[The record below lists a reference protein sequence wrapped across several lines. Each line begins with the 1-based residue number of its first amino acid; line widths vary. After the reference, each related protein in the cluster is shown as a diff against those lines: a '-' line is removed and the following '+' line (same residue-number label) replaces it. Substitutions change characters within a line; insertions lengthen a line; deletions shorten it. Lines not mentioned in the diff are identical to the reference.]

1 MNKITLGLASLM
13 AAFILVTVPAADA
26 AHGTHSPIPE
36 KTGVYADP
44 DHPGVKVRVFV
55 HPERSRGTRSGK
67 PTKTQSSALVCDLPD
82 PDSSAVVGPAGWYL
96 PASWIYQLNPSSV
109 PSSVG
114 GSNLPTIAANG
125 FADWAAASGDKV
137 TFTKGANT
145 SVARQA
151 YDGRNIIAWGRTSGF
166 ALGVTYI
173 RYYASTGLAVDV
185 DTIMNKKFA
194 WKWSN
199 SNTCADSAA
208 YDAEN
213 ILTHELGHWLG
224 LNDEYAAT
232 YVDNTMY
239 GYGGKGEV
247 KKNTL
252 TSGDAAGTTAIYP
265 L

>member
-1 MNKITLGLASLM
+1 MSKITFSLVSVLAAVTLM
-13 AAFILVTVPAADA
+13 LAPAANA
-26 AHGTHSPIPE
+26 AHSTHSPVPE
-36 KTGVYADP
+36 KSGTYDDP

-55 HPERSRGTRSGK
+55 HGEK
-67 PTKTQSSALVCDLPD
+67 PTKAQSSALICELPD
-82 PDSSAVVGPAGWYL
+82 PDSNAVVGPAGWHL
-96 PASWIYQLNPSSV
+96 PSSWTYQLNPSSV
-109 PSSVG
+109 PSSIG

-125 FADWAAASGDKV
+125 FADWASAAGGKV

-151 YDGRNIIAWGRTSGF
+151 YDGHNIIAWGRTSGS

-173 RYYASTGLAVDV
+173 RYYSSTGLAVDV
-185 DTIMNKKFA
+185 DTIMNKKFP

-199 SNTCADSAA
+199 SNICADSAA

-224 LNDEYAAT
+224 LNDEYAAS
-232 YVDNTMY
+232 YVDNTMF
-239 GYGGKGEV
+239 GYGSKGEV

-252 TSGDAAGTTAIYP
+252 TTGDTAGTTAIYP
-265 L
+265 